1 MTRFGQIQLS
11 TTARTLAAALAIG
24 AALLSLTPG
33 EAAYA
38 ARGRSTDDGGT
49 GTGDAPGSTTTTTG
63 KKNINDYP
71 KCTVVH
77 ADGSIEFFMPLDTYV
92 RDGKT
97 YVCTADGTWILLGPP
112 RPTPSVKVTG
122 GGVYTS
128 TP

>member
-1 MTRFGQIQLS
+1 MTLLRGIEIGA
-11 TTARTLAAALAIG
+11 TARALVAALAIG
-24 AALLSLTPG
+24 GALVSLAPS

-38 ARGRSTDDGGT
+38 ARGRSTDN
-49 GTGDAPGSTTTTTG
+49 GDAGTSDAPRPTTTPATR
-63 KKNINDYP
+63 KNINDYP

-77 ADGSIEFFMPLDTYV
+77 PDGSIEFFVPLDTYV

-97 YVCTADGTWILLGPP
+97 YICTADGTWILQGPP
-112 RPTPSVKVTG
+112 RPTSDVKVTG